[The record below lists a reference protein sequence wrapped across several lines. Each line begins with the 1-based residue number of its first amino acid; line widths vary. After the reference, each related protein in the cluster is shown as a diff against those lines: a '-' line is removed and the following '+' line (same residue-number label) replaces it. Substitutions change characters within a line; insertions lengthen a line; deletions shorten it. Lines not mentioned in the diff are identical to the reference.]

1 MLTINWACSSQ
12 IEHVHH
18 KLSMFT
24 INWACSPQIEHAH
37 HKLSMFTMNYACSPW
52 IMHVHLKLSM
62 FKNLCTP
69 FYTFVHCCTLSPFI
83 TPCYLELDIVNAISA
98 DVQIWKLSLLL
109 SKFENYLCFCP
120 NLKTISAVV
129 QIWKLSLLLSKF
141 ENYLSCCP
149 KLKTIWNFN
158 GELQQCTI
166 VYNSVQ

>member
-1 MLTINWACSSQ
+1 MSADLYSYCWFNLIIGLA
-12 IEHVHH
+12 
-18 KLSMFT
+18 
-24 INWACSPQIEHAH
+24 
-37 HKLSMFTMNYACSPW
+37 
-52 IMHVHLKLSM
+52 

-166 VYNSVQ
+166 VYNSVQQCTTVYNSVQQCTTVYNIVQHCTTVYNSVQ